1 MIPGRL
7 LAIPGAALGRVAA
20 LALMMGFLALRIW
33 DPAPL
38 ENFRLRTFDFYQA
51 LAPRVA
57 DTLPVIIVDIDEAS
71 LKRIGQWPWARTR
84 VAELILQLQ
93 RSRAVAL
100 GMDVIFSEPDRL
112 SPGAIA
118 DAVQEIDEATRDRL
132 RGLPSNDEILA
143 RSFTGLRTVL
153 AQSGQNDPAIA
164 PLDDTAIPIAIAG
177 PDPSRFLVN
186 FPGLLTN
193 VPVLEKAAA
202 GRGLFTLRPDQD
214 GIVRQVPVVM
224 VAAGRV
230 RLSLTLELLRVA
242 TQSDTLL
249 VRADKA
255 GMRDFV
261 VGGVKVP
268 TDANGRIWLH
278 FSPHD
283 PRRFVSAADVLEGKV
298 GERELAGKLVLL
310 GTSAIGLLDNKTTP
324 LDAAMPGVEVHAQLL
339 ENILNGT
346 QLKRPSY
353 LVGAEIVL
361 ALGIAL
367 LIIVLVPW
375 LGARSVLVIGFLIAV
390 NLSLGSVYLFR
401 NRGVLMD
408 VVYPLLSSFGV
419 FWTLV
424 FVNYFNEQTQ
434 RRQIRSAFAQYLSP
448 ALVERLAQHPEQLKL
463 GGEAKEL
470 TILFSDVRNFTSLAE
485 TYKSNPQGLTQLVNR
500 LLTPLSNIVVENGG
514 TIDKYMGDNVMAFWN
529 APLDDAA
536 HAGNACRAACGM
548 LAAVTSLNGELRET
562 AKQNGTP
569 FIPIAV
575 GIGIN
580 TGECVVG
587 NMGSD
592 IRFDYTVLGDSV
604 NLASRLE
611 GQTKYY
617 GAPIIIGERTNMLVE
632 ERFYTVPIDIV
643 RVKGKSAPERIHAL
657 LSPIG
662 DGFHDGGLK
671 ARLGE
676 ALAAYHDRKWS
687 TVLRLLQLSE
697 PELAKYG
704 VTGIEE
710 IYAGRIRDFEQSP
723 PPPDWDGV
731 FDATS
736 K

>member
-1 MIPGRL
+1 MILGRL

-20 LALMMGFLALRIW
+20 LALMIGFLALRIW

-38 ENFRLRTFDFYQA
+38 ENFRLRSFDFYQVME
-51 LAPRVA
+51 PRVA
-57 DTLPVIIVDIDEAS
+57 ATRPVVIVDIDEAS
-71 LKRIGQWPWARTR
+71 LRRIGQWPWARTR
-84 VAELILQLQ
+84 LAELILQLQ
-93 RSRAVAL
+93 RARAVAL
-100 GMDVIFSEPDRL
+100 GMDVIFAEPDRL

-118 DAVQEIDEATRDRL
+118 DAVQEIDEATRERL

-143 RSFTGLRTVL
+143 GSFGALRTVV
-153 AQSGQNDPAIA
+153 AQSGQNDPTIA
-164 PLDDTAIPIAIAG
+164 PVDDIVPAVAIAG

-193 VPVLEKAAA
+193 VDVLEKAAA

-214 GIVRQVPVVM
+214 GIIRQVPVVM
-224 VAAGRV
+224 VAAGKI

-249 VRADKA
+249 IRADNA
-255 GMRDFV
+255 GIRDFV

-278 FSPHD
+278 FGPHD
-283 PRRFVSAADVLEGKV
+283 PKRFVSAADVLEGKV
-298 GERELAGKLVLL
+298 GERELAGKLVLI

-339 ENILNGT
+339 ENILTGT

-353 LVGAEIVL
+353 LVGAEVVL
-361 ALGIAL
+361 ALAIAL

-375 LGARSVLVIGFLIAV
+375 FGARSVLIIGFLIAV
-390 NLSLGSVYLFR
+390 LLSLGSLYLFR
-401 NRGVLMD
+401 SQGVLMD

-529 APLDDAA
+529 APLDDAG
-536 HAGNACRAACGM
+536 HAANACRAACGM
-548 LAAVTSLNGELRET
+548 LAAVTTLNSELRQ
-562 AKQNGTP
+562 AAVDNGAP

-611 GQTKYY
+611 GQTKFY
-617 GAPIIIGERTNMLVE
+617 GAPIIIGERTNGLVE

-643 RVKGKSAPERIHAL
+643 RVKGKSAPERIYAL
-657 LSPIG
+657 LAPKG
-662 DGFHDGGLK
+662 EGFRDDGLK
-671 ARLGE
+671 ARLAE
-676 ALAAYHDRKWS
+676 LLAAYHDRQWS
-687 TVLRLLQLSE
+687 AVLRLLEASKA
-697 PELAKYG
+697 ELTKFGIPA
-704 VTGIEE
+704 IEE
-710 IYAGRIRDFEQSP
+710 IYIQRVRDFELSP
-723 PPPDWDGV
+723 PPEDWDGV
-731 FDATS
+731 YDATS

>member
-1 MIPGRL
+1 MILGRL
-7 LAIPGAALGRVAA
+7 FAIPSAALGRVAA
-20 LALMMGFLALRIW
+20 LALMMGFLALRVW

-51 LAPRVA
+51 MAPRIDA
-57 DTLPVIIVDIDEAS
+57 ARPVVIVDIDEAS
-71 LKRIGQWPWARTR
+71 LRRIGQWPWARTR
-84 VAELILQLQ
+84 LAELILQLQ
-93 RSRAVAL
+93 RGRAVAL

-118 DAVQEIDEATRDRL
+118 DAVQEIDEGTRERL
-132 RGLPSNDEILA
+132 RRLPSNDEVLA
-143 RSFTGLRTVL
+143 GSFAALRTVV
-153 AQSGQNDPAIA
+153 AQSGQNDPTIA
-164 PLDDTAIPIAIAG
+164 PVDDIATAVAIAG

-186 FPGLLTN
+186 FPGLLSN
-193 VPVLEKAAA
+193 VPVIEKAAA

-214 GIVRQVPVVM
+214 GIIRQVPVVM
-224 VAAGRV
+224 VAAGKI

-249 VRADKA
+249 IRADNA

-298 GERELAGKLVLL
+298 SERELAGKLVLI

-339 ENILNGT
+339 ENILGGT

-353 LVGAEIVL
+353 LIGAEIVL
-361 ALGIAL
+361 ALAIAL
-367 LIIVLVPW
+367 LIITLVPW
-375 LGARSVLVIGFLIAV
+375 FGARSVLIIGFLIAV
-390 NLSLGSVYLFR
+390 FLALGSLYLFR
-401 NRGVLMD
+401 TRGILMD
-408 VVYPLLSSFGV
+408 VVYPLISSFGV

-500 LLTPLSNIVVENGG
+500 LLTPLSNIVVENSG

-529 APLDDAA
+529 APLDDAD

-548 LAAVTSLNGELRET
+548 LAAVTRLNGELNKAAEES
-562 AKQNGTP
+562 GSP

-575 GIGIN
+575 GVGIN

-611 GQTKYY
+611 GQTKFY
-617 GAPIIIGERTNMLVE
+617 GAPIIIGERTNRLVE
-632 ERFYTVPIDIV
+632 ERFYTIPIDIV
-643 RVKGKSAPERIHAL
+643 RVKGKSAPERIYAL

-662 DGFHDGGLK
+662 EGFRDDGLK
-671 ARLGE
+671 ARFGE
-676 ALAAYHDRKWS
+676 LLAAYRKREWG
-687 TVLRLLQLSE
+687 TVSRLLQASQA
-697 PELAKYG
+697 ELAKFGLPAIADVYSQR
-704 VTGIEE
+704 V
-710 IYAGRIRDFEQSP
+710 RDFELSP
-723 PPPDWDGV
+723 PPENWDGV
-731 FDATS
+731 YDATS